1 MSNFIIKYKKK
12 SVTILNE
19 MSAVGKLAVII
30 FFVLILM
37 ALFAPFITWF
47 SHVNSSGTALLPP
60 EYPHIMGTNDLGV
73 DIWSLICYG
82 ARISIIIGLGTSL
95 LAGLGGSII
104 GIIAGYKGGIV
115 ERIVMRFIDIMIAL
129 PRLPVMIVLA
139 AFFGPSIFNI
149 ILVLSLFSWA
159 GPARIIRSATLS
171 LKEQDYIKM
180 ASHYGAGTIYLIKK
194 HFIPELF
201 PLIAVSMIRLMGR
214 AIVAEAS
221 LAFLGLGDPTS
232 GSWGLI
238 INHAISFQGIYFT
251 PFWKWWL
258 LYPWIFLTLL
268 VTSLALLSREIEKIS
283 DTRIIN
289 K

>member
-1 MSNFIIKYKKK
+1 LASEKLGCKRRGTKICFSALAFSIIFG
-12 SVTILNE
+12 TILGSI
-19 MSAVGKLAVII
+19 SAWYRNNWQDQILYILLII
-30 FFVLILM
+30 ISEIPAFLIGIFLLVVFILM

-47 SHVNSSGTALLPP
+47 SHVNSSGPALLPP

-73 DIWSLICYG
+73 GIWSLICYG

-104 GIIAGYKGGIV
+104 GIIAGYKGGII

-129 PRLPVMIVLA
+129 PRLPIMIVLA

-171 LKEQDYIKM
+171 LKEQDYIKV

-201 PLIAVSMIRLMGR
+201 TLIAVSMIRLMGR

-232 GSWGLI
+232 GS
-238 INHAISFQGIYFT
+238 
-251 PFWKWWL
+251 
-258 LYPWIFLTLL
+258 
-268 VTSLALLSREIEKIS
+268 
-283 DTRIIN
+283 
-289 K
+289 